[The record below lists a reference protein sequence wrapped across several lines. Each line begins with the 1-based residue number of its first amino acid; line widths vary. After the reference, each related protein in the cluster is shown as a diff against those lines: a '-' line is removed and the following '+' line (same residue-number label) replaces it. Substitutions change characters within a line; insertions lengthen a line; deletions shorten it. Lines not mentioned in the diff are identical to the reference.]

1 VSATIEIRP
10 AVAIGR
16 WSGVRSLL
24 RGAPL
29 GDRLALGA
37 FALACV
43 VSVVGP
49 WITPHDPLEVA
60 GSPYAGPSPSHPFG
74 TDDVGRDM
82 FSRVL
87 VGVQSTWLSALG
99 VIALAVVIGAVIGIV
114 SASAGGWVDTVLMC
128 ITDVFLALPA
138 PLVAVTVVAALGPSL
153 RNTLIAVSALWWPYY
168 ARLIRAEIRA
178 VLVRPHV
185 TAARLA
191 GVSRLRLIGRHVAP
205 AAIPVTIVGASLDI
219 GALIAVL
226 AALSFLGLGAPAPA
240 PELGAMTARGLA
252 DLQSSWWMSVGPGFA
267 VFLLAL
273 IGNLAGDAIRD
284 LMDRR

>member
-1 VSATIEIRP
+1 MRA
-10 AVAIGR
+10 
-16 WSGVRSLL
+16 LF

-29 GDRLALGA
+29 ADRVALGA
-37 FALACV
+37 FAIICLLAI
-43 VSVVGP
+43 VGP
-49 WITPHDPLEVA
+49 WIAPNDPLAVA
-60 GSPYAGPSPSHPFG
+60 GKPYQSPSFAFPFG

-87 VGVQSTWLSALG
+87 VGIQSTWLSALA
-99 VIALAVVIGAVIGIV
+99 VIALAVLIGAVFGIV
-114 SASAGGWVDTVLMC
+114 AACAGGWVDTALMRV
-128 ITDVFLALPA
+128 TDVFLALPA
-138 PLVAVTVVAALGPSL
+138 PLVAITVVAALGASL
-153 RNTLIAVSALWWPYY
+153 RNTLVAVSVLWWPYY

-185 TAARLA
+185 TAAHLS
-191 GVSRLRLIGRHVAP
+191 GVSRLRLIARHVAP

-252 DLQSSWWMSVGPGFA
+252 DLQSSWWVSVAPGVG

-273 IGNLAGDAIRD
+273 AGNLAGDAIRD
-284 LMDRR
+284 LVENR